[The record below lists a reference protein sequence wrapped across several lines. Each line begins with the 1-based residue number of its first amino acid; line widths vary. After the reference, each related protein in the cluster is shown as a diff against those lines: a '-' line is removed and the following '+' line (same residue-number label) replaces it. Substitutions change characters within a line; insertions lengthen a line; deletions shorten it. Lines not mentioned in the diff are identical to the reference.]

1 MVRVQ
6 EETVVINSFKYQR
19 RREEF
24 ATALIPKSSCSCYA
38 LIWSWPSLSVVEYI
52 CIALTFSGKCLEEFC
67 MSSQWSLDFV
77 NLHRLTVTSTGQAG
91 SQARVCV
98 AGL

>member
-6 EETVVINSFKYQR
+6 EEILVINSFKYQ

-24 ATALIPKSSCSCYA
+24 ATALIPKSGCSCYA

-52 CIALTFSGKCLEEFC
+52 CIALTFSGNCLEEFC
-67 MSSQWSLDFV
+67 ISSQWSLDFV
-77 NLHRLTVTSTGQAG
+77 NLHKLTMTSTGQAG